1 MDSLITVEM
10 FEDTEKLAIY
20 FEDKITRQQDE
31 YLFRYYNLTRLSV
44 PVNLPSHEYVEA
56 ILEKEAEQAFYSGK
70 LEELIETLETN

>member
-31 YLFRYYNLTRLSV
+31 YLFRYYKVTATERAGEFTE
-44 PVNLPSHEYVEA
+44 P
-56 ILEKEAEQAFYSGK
+56 
-70 LEELIETLETN
+70 

>member
-10 FEDTEKLAIY
+10 FEDTKNLALYFKIKSLVSRMNIY
-20 FEDKITRQQDE
+20 FVITK
-31 YLFRYYNLTRLSV
+31 LPRLSV